1 MQNAFLLQKGAT
13 TMENKLKTTPNQA
26 VQTFI
31 TYGNQNGD
39 RQLKEERLQQLEDV
53 LATQGIYPGGKVHR
67 VLEKLIY
74 DLTYNGII
82 KVSREHLSKK
92 LEVGF
97 NTISTAFKYMEQSKL
112 FILSRNKSG
121 KTNSGCRV
129 ILDVQHVN
137 FESILSEVYHLNSY
151 EIAIVKGEFKQ
162 PNKHQNKHQDLAQNA
177 VTPTLNDPNSTLNY
191 NNQIKTIKDIKT
203 STKQSSNQRNN
214 LYNRLKDLYQART
227 GSLEGFKAFV
237 VVIYGSLK
245 KIKAEDKLGL
255 SHGHLETLMYQSL
268 DAAISVTDQYVKT
281 NRLALLSAIIRNK
294 INDLTV
300 SNAST
305 ASEKEKTR
313 KVEVV
318 PAWFATRHEQEE
330 EVTEEKKAY
339 FAQERERILAKLRDI

>member
-1 MQNAFLLQKGAT
+1 MK
-13 TMENKLKTTPNQA
+13 NKLKTTPNQA

-39 RQLKEERLQQLEDV
+39 RQLKEERLQQLEEV

-82 KVSREHLSKK
+82 KVSREHLSNK
-92 LEVGF
+92 LEVGL

-137 FESILSEVYHLNSY
+137 FESILSGIYRLTAY
-151 EIAIVKGEFKQ
+151 EIAILKEDFKHLS
-162 PNKHQNKHQDLAQNA
+162 KHQNKHQDLAEN
-177 VTPTLNDPNSTLNY
+177 VGVSTLNGSNLTFNY
-191 NNQIKTIKDIKT
+191 NNQIKTLKDIKT
-203 STKQSSNQRNN
+203 STKQASDKKNN

-227 GSLEGFKAFV
+227 GSLEGFKAFAG
-237 VVIYGSLK
+237 VIYGTMK

-255 SHGHLETLMYQSL
+255 SKGQLETIMYQSL
-268 DAAISVTDQYVKT
+268 DAAISASDQYVKT

-300 SNAST
+300 SNSSA

-330 EVTEEKKAY
+330 ELTEEKKAY
-339 FAQERERILAKLRDI
+339 FAQKRERILAKLRDL

>member
-1 MQNAFLLQKGAT
+1 MK
-13 TMENKLKTTPNQA
+13 NKLKTTPNQA

-31 TYGNQNGD
+31 TYGNQKGD
-39 RQLKEERLQQLEDV
+39 RQLKEDRLQQLEET
-53 LATQGIYPGGKVHR
+53 LASQGIYPGGKVHR

-74 DLTYNGII
+74 DLTYNGVI

-97 NTISTAFKYMEQSKL
+97 NTISTAFKLMEQSKL

-137 FESILSEVYHLNSY
+137 FESILSEVYHLSAY
-151 EIAIVKGEFKQ
+151 EIAIVKDEFKQ

-177 VTPTLNDPNSTLNY
+177 VTPTLNDSNSTFNY

-203 STKQSSNQRNN
+203 STKQSSDQKNN
-214 LYNRLKDLYQART
+214 LYNRLKNLYQART

-237 VVIYGSLK
+237 GVIYGSLK

-268 DAAISVTDQYVKT
+268 DAAISASNQYVKT

-318 PAWFATRHEQEE
+318 PAWFTTRHEQEE

-339 FAQERERILAKLRDI
+339 FAQERERILAKLRDL

>member
-1 MQNAFLLQKGAT
+1 MK
-13 TMENKLKTTPNQA
+13 NKLKTTPNQA

-31 TYGNQNGD
+31 TYGNQKGD
-39 RQLKEERLQQLEDV
+39 RQLKEERLQQLEEV

-74 DLTYNGII
+74 DLTYNGVI

-92 LEVGF
+92 LEVGL
-97 NTISTAFKYMEQSKL
+97 NTISTAFKYMDQSKL

-137 FESILSEVYHLNSY
+137 FESILREVYHLTAY
-151 EIAIVKGEFKQ
+151 EIAIVKEDFKYL
-162 PNKHQNKHQDLAQNA
+162 NKHQNKHQDLAQN
-177 VTPTLNDPNSTLNY
+177 VDITTPNGSNLDLNY
-191 NNQIKTIKDIKT
+191 NNQNKSLKDIKT
-203 STKQSSNQRNN
+203 STKEVSEQRNH
-214 LYNRLKDLYQART
+214 LYNRLKKLYQART
-227 GSLEGFKAFV
+227 GSLEGFKPFV
-237 VVIYGSLK
+237 GVIYGSIK
-245 KIKAEDKLGL
+245 KIKAEDKLTL
-255 SHGHLETLMYQSL
+255 SHVQLESILYQSL
-268 DAAISVTDQYVKT
+268 DAAISASDQYVKT

-300 SNAST
+300 LNSSAVP
-305 ASEKEKTR
+305 EKEKTR

-339 FAQERERILAKLRDI
+339 FAQERERILAKLRNL

>member
-13 TMENKLKTTPNQA
+13 TMKNKLKTTPNQA

-31 TYGNQNGD
+31 TYGNQKGD
-39 RQLKEERLQQLEDV
+39 RQLKEDRLQQLEEV
-53 LATQGIYPGGKVHR
+53 LAIQGIYPGGKVHR

-82 KVSREHLSKK
+82 KVSREHLSNK

-97 NTISTAFKYMEQSKL
+97 NTISTAFKLMEQSKL

-137 FESILSEVYHLNSY
+137 FESILSEVYHLNAY
-151 EIAIVKGEFKQ
+151 EIAIVKDEFKQ
-162 PNKHQNKHQDLAQNA
+162 SNKHQNKHQDLAQNA
-177 VTPTLNDPNSTLNY
+177 VTSTLNGLNSTLNY

-203 STKQSSNQRNN
+203 STKQSSNQKNN
-214 LYNRLKDLYQART
+214 LYNRLKNLYQART
-227 GSLEGFKAFV
+227 GSLEGFKPFV
-237 VVIYGSLK
+237 GVIYGSLK

-255 SHGHLETLMYQSL
+255 SHDHFETIMYQSL
-268 DAAISVTDQYVKT
+268 DAAISASDQYVKT

-294 INDLTV
+294 ISDLTV
-300 SNAST
+300 SVT
-305 ASEKEKTR
+305 PVKEKTR

-339 FAQERERILAKLRDI
+339 FEQERERILAKLRDL

>member
-1 MQNAFLLQKGAT
+1 MK
-13 TMENKLKTTPNQA
+13 NKLKTTPNQA

-31 TYGNQNGD
+31 TYGNQKGD
-39 RQLKEERLQQLEDV
+39 RPLKEERLQQLEEV
-53 LATQGIYPGGKVHR
+53 LAAQGIYPGGKVHR

-74 DLTYNGII
+74 DLTYNGVI

-92 LEVGF
+92 LEVGL

-137 FESILSEVYHLNSY
+137 FESILREVYHLTAY
-151 EIAIVKGEFKQ
+151 EIAIVKEDFKYQ
-162 PNKHQNKHQDLAQNA
+162 NKHQNKHQDLAQNA
-177 VTPTLNDPNSTLNY
+177 VISTSNGSNSTLNY
-191 NNQIKTIKDIKT
+191 NNQNKTLKDIKT
-203 STKQSSNQRNN
+203 STKQSSEQKNN
-214 LYNRLKDLYQART
+214 LYNRLKNLYKART
-227 GSLEGFKAFV
+227 GSLEGFKSFV
-237 VVIYGSLK
+237 GVIYGSLK
-245 KIKAEDKLGL
+245 KIKAEDKLRL
-255 SHGHLETLMYQSL
+255 SHGHLETILYQSF
-268 DAAISVTDQYVKT
+268 DAAISASDQYVKT

-300 SNAST
+300 SNVST
-305 ASEKEKTR
+305 ASEKEKIR

-318 PAWFATRHEQEE
+318 PAGVATRHEQEE

-339 FAQERERILAKLRDI
+339 FAQERERILAKLRDL

>member
-1 MQNAFLLQKGAT
+1 MK
-13 TMENKLKTTPNQA
+13 NKLKTTPNQA

-31 TYGNQNGD
+31 TYGNRNGN
-39 RQLKEERLQQLEDV
+39 RQLKEERLQQLEEV

-92 LEVGF
+92 LEVGL

-137 FESILSEVYHLNSY
+137 FESILSGIYRLTAY
-151 EIAIVKGEFKQ
+151 EIAILKEDFKHLS
-162 PNKHQNKHQDLAQNA
+162 KHQNKHQDLAPNA
-177 VTPTLNDPNSTLNY
+177 VIPTLNDSNSTLNY

-203 STKQSSNQRNN
+203 STKQSSDQKNN

-237 VVIYGSLK
+237 GVIYGSLK

-255 SHGHLETLMYQSL
+255 SHGHLETIMYQSL
-268 DAAISVTDQYVKT
+268 DAAISASDQYVKT

-300 SNAST
+300 SNSSA

-318 PAWFATRHEQEE
+318 PSWFATRHEQEE
-330 EVTEEKKAY
+330 ELTEEKKAY
-339 FAQERERILAKLRDI
+339 FAQERERILAKLRDL

>member
-1 MQNAFLLQKGAT
+1 MK
-13 TMENKLKTTPNQA
+13 NKLKTTPNQA

-31 TYGNQNGD
+31 TYGNRNGD
-39 RQLKEERLQQLEDV
+39 RQLKEERLQQLEEV

-92 LEVGF
+92 LEVGL

-129 ILDVQHVN
+129 ILDVQHDN
-137 FESILSEVYHLNSY
+137 FESILSGIYRLTAY
-151 EIAIVKGEFKQ
+151 EIAILKEDFKHLS
-162 PNKHQNKHQDLAQNA
+162 KHQNKHQDLAEN
-177 VTPTLNDPNSTLNY
+177 VGLSTLNGSNLTFNY
-191 NNQIKTIKDIKT
+191 NNQIKTLKDIKT
-203 STKQSSNQRNN
+203 STKQASDKKNNN

-227 GSLEGFKAFV
+227 SSLEGFKAFV
-237 VVIYGSLK
+237 GVIYGSLK

-255 SHGHLETLMYQSL
+255 SHGHLETIMYQSL
-268 DAAISVTDQYVKT
+268 DAAISASDQYVKT

-300 SNAST
+300 SNSSA

-313 KVEVV
+313 KVEMV
-318 PAWFATRHEQEE
+318 PSWFATRHEQEE
-330 EVTEEKKAY
+330 ELTEEKKAY
-339 FAQERERILAKLRDI
+339 FAQERERILAKLRDL

>member
-1 MQNAFLLQKGAT
+1 MK
-13 TMENKLKTTPNQA
+13 NKLKTTPNQA
-26 VQTFI
+26 VQTVI
-31 TYGNQNGD
+31 TYGNQKGN
-39 RQLKEERLQQLEDV
+39 RQLKEERLQQLEEV

-82 KVSREHLSKK
+82 KVSREHLSEK
-92 LEVGF
+92 LEVGL

-112 FILSRNKSG
+112 FILSRNRSG

-151 EIAIVKGEFKQ
+151 EIAIVKDEFKQ

-177 VTPTLNDPNSTLNY
+177 VTPTLNDQNSTLNY

-203 STKQSSNQRNN
+203 STKQSSNQKNN

-237 VVIYGSLK
+237 GVIYGSLK

-255 SHGHLETLMYQSL
+255 SHGHLETILYQSF
-268 DAAISVTDQYVKT
+268 DAAISVSDQYIKT
-281 NRLALLSAIIRNK
+281 NRVALLSAIIRNK
-294 INDLTV
+294 INDVTV
-300 SNAST
+300 SSS
-305 ASEKEKTR
+305 SEILEKHEVR
-313 KVEVV
+313 KVETV
-318 PAWFATRHEQEE
+318 PAWFATRHESEE
-330 EVTEEKKAY
+330 EITEEKKAY
-339 FAQERERILAKLRDI
+339 FAQERERILAMFR

>member
-1 MQNAFLLQKGAT
+1 MK
-13 TMENKLKTTPNQA
+13 NKLKTTPNQA

-31 TYGNQNGD
+31 TYGNQKGN
-39 RQLKEERLQQLEDV
+39 RQLKEERLQQLEEV

-82 KVSREHLSKK
+82 KVSREHLSEK
-92 LEVGF
+92 LEVGL

-112 FILSRNKSG
+112 FILSRNRSG

-151 EIAIVKGEFKQ
+151 EIAIVKDEFKQ
-162 PNKHQNKHQDLAQNA
+162 PNKHQDLAQNA
-177 VTPTLNDPNSTLNY
+177 VISTSNGSNSDLNY
-191 NNQIKTIKDIKT
+191 NNQIKIIKDIKT
-203 STKQSSNQRNN
+203 STKQSSDKKNN
-214 LYNRLKDLYQART
+214 LYNRLKNLYQART
-227 GSLEGFKAFV
+227 GSLEGFKSFV
-237 VVIYGSLK
+237 GVIYGSLK
-245 KIKAEDKLGL
+245 KIKAEDKLTL
-255 SHGHLETLMYQSL
+255 SHVQLETIMYQSL
-268 DAAISVTDQYVKT
+268 DAAISANDQYVKT
-281 NRLALLSAIIRNK
+281 NRLALLSAVIRNK

-300 SNAST
+300 SNSSAEP
-305 ASEKEKTR
+305 EKEKTR

-330 EVTEEKKAY
+330 ELTEEKKAC
-339 FAQERERILAKLRDI
+339 FAQERERILAMLSSI

>member
-1 MQNAFLLQKGAT
+1 MK
-13 TMENKLKTTPNQA
+13 NKLKTTPNQA

-31 TYGNQNGD
+31 TYGNQKGD
-39 RQLKEERLQQLEDV
+39 RPLKEERLQQLEEV

-74 DLTYNGII
+74 DLTYNGVI

-92 LEVGF
+92 LEVGL

-137 FESILSEVYHLNSY
+137 FESILREVYHLTAY
-151 EIAIVKGEFKQ
+151 EIAIVKEDFKYL
-162 PNKHQNKHQDLAQNA
+162 NKHQSKHQDLAQNA
-177 VTPTLNDPNSTLNY
+177 VISTPNGSNSTLNY
-191 NNQIKTIKDIKT
+191 NNQNKTLKDIKT
-203 STKQSSNQRNN
+203 STKQSSEQKNN
-214 LYNRLKDLYQART
+214 LYNRLKNLYKART
-227 GSLEGFKAFV
+227 GSLESFKSFV
-237 VVIYGSLK
+237 GVIYGSLK
-245 KIKAEDKLGL
+245 KIKAEDKLTL
-255 SHGHLETLMYQSL
+255 SHVQLETIMYQSL
-268 DAAISVTDQYVKT
+268 DAAISASDQYVKT

-300 SNAST
+300 SNSSA
-305 ASEKEKTR
+305 APEQDKTR
-313 KVEVV
+313 KVELV
-318 PAWFATRHEQEE
+318 PTWFATRHEQEE

-339 FAQERERILAKLRDI
+339 FAQERERILAMLGSI